1 MGLGPGSLTWVPRHT
16 CTRDMVHLLDLLAR
30 GFLLTATG
38 TPATR
43 DRDQAMVAPH
53 LMEDRTEVTGLGLAV
68 QASTLAI
75 LHHRASILQLR
86 DGTVP
91 AVPLGKEVHLLQASP
106 AVPQ

>member
-1 MGLGPGSLTWVPRHT
+1 MVRVLASPTWDPRHT
-16 CTRDMVHLLDLLAR
+16 CTRDTVHLLDLLAR
-30 GFLLTATG
+30 GFLLTATA

-43 DRDQAMVAPH
+43 DRDQAMAAPH
-53 LMEDRTEVTGLGLAV
+53 LMEDPMEVTGLDLAA

-91 AVPLGKEVHLLQASP
+91 AVPLGKEVLLLQVRP
-106 AVPQ
+106 AVLQ

>member
-1 MGLGPGSLTWVPRHT
+1 MARGLVSPTWDPRHT

-30 GFLLTATG
+30 GFLLTAT
-38 TPATR
+38 ATQATN
-43 DRDQAMVAPH
+43 RDQAMAAPH
-53 LMEDRTEVTGLGLAV
+53 LMEDRTEVTGLDLAV